1 MQIRGIKGTD
11 ISGEI
16 TAEGKCIIEIKTSLK
31 TAEKLLNEVKK
42 EKEYNVEIKQYRKSG
57 ALTQMPICG
66 PCATRS
72 LK

>member
-11 ISGEI
+11 IGGEI
-16 TAEGKCIIEIKTSLK
+16 TAEGKCTITLLTSLK

-42 EKEYNVEIKQYRKSG
+42 EKEYNVEIKQYRKKRS
-57 ALTQMPICG
+57 LD
-66 PCATRS
+66 ATRS